1 MMNQL
6 LTLFFIVTFCDQTRS
21 QSCGRFTTRDTPG
34 PFFVEN
40 VPQKYKL
47 APDNELND
55 RNQAVVLRGRVFDAN
70 CRGIPDAVV
79 DIWYAGGGK
88 IKKLTKNFPMKLQF
102 QKILITLLD
111 QMS

>member
-88 IKKLTKNFPMKLQF
+88 IE
-102 QKILITLLD
+102 D
-111 QMS
+111 